1 MRAWQVRDVMTAEVA
16 TVSPDATYREVVNV
30 ITGRR
35 IGGVPVVD
43 GTGHVLGV
51 VSEAD
56 VLHKLEAGGH
66 PERRRLFASARRTAK
81 ARAEVARDLM
91 TAPAVTVGLYEPVV
105 SAAKLM
111 DGKRVKR
118 LPVVDDDGR
127 LVGIVTRGDL
137 LKVHLRPDAEIR
149 REVVND
155 VLRGVLAIEEG
166 AIRVSVTDGVV
177 RLVGQLDR
185 RSAAELAEHL
195 AARIDGVVRVVNHLG
210 YDYDDSF
217 LAAMA
222 PNSVNP
228 RVPW

>member
-1 MRAWQVRDVMTAEVA
+1 
-16 TVSPDATYREVVNV
+16 
-30 ITGRR
+30 
-35 IGGVPVVD
+35 
-43 GTGHVLGV
+43 
-51 VSEAD
+51 
-56 VLHKLEAGGH
+56 
-66 PERRRLFASARRTAK
+66 
-81 ARAEVARDLM
+81 
-91 TAPAVTVGLYEPVV
+91 
-105 SAAKLM
+105 M
-111 DGKRVKR
+111 DHRRVKR
-118 LPVVDDDGR
+118 LPIVDDDGR

-155 VLRGVLAIEEG
+155 VLRGVLAVEDG
-166 AIRVSVTDGVV
+166 AIQVSVTDGVV
-177 RLVGQLDR
+177 SLVGQLDR

-217 LAAMA
+217 LAGMA

>member
-1 MRAWQVRDVMTAEVA
+1 MRAWQVRDVMTAEVGA
-16 TVSPDATYREVVNV
+16 VSPEATYREVVNV

-35 IGGVPVVD
+35 VGGVPVVD
-43 GTGHVLGV
+43 EAGHVLGV

-56 VLHKLEAGGH
+56 VLHKLETGGL
-66 PERRRLFASARRTAK
+66 PERRLFPNPRRSAK

-91 TAPAVTVGLYEPVV
+91 TTPAVTVGRYEPVV

-111 DGKRVKR
+111 DRKRIKR

-137 LKVHLRPDAEIR
+137 IKVHLRPDAEIR
-149 REVVND
+149 REVVDD
-155 VLRGVLAIEEG
+155 VLRGVLAVEDG

-177 RLVGQLDR
+177 RLIGQLDR
-185 RSAAELAEHL
+185 RSAAELAEYL
-195 AARIDGVVRVVNHLG
+195 AARVDGVVRVVNHLG
-210 YDYDDSF
+210 YDYDDGF

-222 PNSVNP
+222 PRSVYQ

>member
-1 MRAWQVRDVMTAEVA
+1 VLLLPGHTDVI
-16 TVSPDATYREVVNV
+16 P
-30 ITGRR
+30 
-35 IGGVPVVD
+35 
-43 GTGHVLGV
+43 
-51 VSEAD
+51 SEAD
-56 VLHKLEAGGH
+56 TSSRVTRRITVATPLLSSAMDTVTEA
-66 PERRRLFASARRTAK
+66 RMAIA
-81 ARAEVARDLM
+81 VAREG
-91 TAPAVTVGLYEPVV
+91 GLGILHRNLSIQEQASQV
-105 SAAKLM
+105 
-111 DGKRVKR
+111 DRVKR
-118 LPVVDDDGR
+118 SESGMISNPITTTPEATIDEVEALCAQFRISGLPVIDDDGR

-155 VLRGVLAIEEG
+155 VLRGVLAVEDG
-166 AIRVSVTDGVV
+166 AIQVSVTDGVV
-177 RLVGQLDR
+177 SLVGQLDR

-217 LAAMA
+217 LAGMA